1 MKFYYVVCCQARNQ
15 QEIEHVILGSR
26 KKLLFI
32 FITCRKGNRKLFKI
46 KKANSFFNGY
56 TALQAACQCG
66 HLSVIEILTKH
77 YADLELDVTHLK
89 KRLLIKVELRINSFK
104 IG

>member
-1 MKFYYVVCCQARNQ
+1 MP
-15 QEIEHVILGSR
+15 GSNVN
-26 KKLLFI
+26 KLLFI
-32 FITCRKGNRKLFKI
+32 FITFSKGNKKHVKI

-56 TALQAACQCG
+56 TALQAACQYG

-89 KRLLIKVELRINSFK
+89 QRLLYKFN
-104 IG
+104 